1 MQGVNS
7 SLYVYQ
13 EVLEGCN
20 ELVTAEEY
28 SGLGQVPNFLILAPD
43 KRYCW
48 DSCMHGPSL
57 AEREHCSRPAGQL
70 CSWALSAF
78 MPCCQ
83 VAYRQSC

>member
-28 SGLGQVPNFLILAPD
+28 VSLGEVVP
-43 KRYCW
+43 
-48 DSCMHGPSL
+48 SS
-57 AEREHCSRPAGQL
+57 HCSAH
-70 CSWALSAF
+70 CWAWYVNCATL
-78 MPCCQ
+78 PCCP
-83 VAYRQSC
+83 ANTGTAHS